1 MRAHQ
6 DYYAVVGH
14 QVVTLDVD
22 GDQGHERMTIQGD
35 PACPQCGQDA
45 ELTVIAKYEG
55 QTANFV
61 LCEGCDAEWR
71 VHYAVPPVIEAADWG
86 DVGPC
91 SHCKREIAAKD
102 WPQVAGGGHS
112 EPAWWEAADWCAD
125 CLKKAADRAE
135 NDTDYSD
142 ERV

>member
-55 QTANFV
+55 QTANFIQ
-61 LCEGCDAEWR
+61 CEGCDAEWR
-71 VHYAVPPVIEAADWG
+71 VHYADPPAETWGAWAQCEGCRCEFESTTRRRYISSTHCDDCITREADK
-86 DVGPC
+86 D
-91 SHCKREIAAKD
+91 AAALD
-102 WPQVAGGGHS
+102 AHHQRQ
-112 EPAWWEAADWCAD
+112 
-125 CLKKAADRAE
+125 L
-135 NDTDYSD
+135 D
-142 ERV
+142 ELRGK